1 MKESATYKRDIVAI
15 DEIKKDRDIRIK
27 MLRDEIEKLTLQFQ
41 TLSKDN
47 ALLIVK
53 HDTLDKDHI
62 KL

>member
-15 DEIKKDRDIRIK
+15 DEIKKDRDVRIK

-53 HDTLDKDHI
+53 HDTLDKDHS